1 MRLLAD
7 IGGTNARFAL
17 ATPAGAVEQRHVF
30 KVASFDRFED
40 SLSAFLSKTGAQPTV
55 AALSVAGPVIDNRV
69 DMTNANWTI
78 SAQAVRSVCPGAS
91 VQIVNDLAAVAL
103 AVPAMTP
110 DDFLV
115 LHPGAPAGGPLPI
128 LSINMGTGF
137 GAAVSVPRPDGWL
150 ALPTEAGH
158 MTCVSGD
165 MQEREWLG
173 DGVTVEDVFSGP
185 ALKILTDQSAAAGIE
200 DAKFRAV
207 YSRSFGRL
215 AGDIALCVGAW
226 GGIALCGGVISEFDR
241 HFDQQAFLSGLH
253 TRTGLASRLKDVPV
267 RRIMHPDPAFKGLMQ
282 LPNGHAS

>member
-17 ATPAGAVEQRHVF
+17 ATRAGAVEKRHVF

-40 SLSAFLSKTGAQPTV
+40 ALSAFLSKTGVQPTV
-55 AALSVAGPVIDNRV
+55 VALSVAGPVIDNRV
-69 DMTNANWTI
+69 NLTNANWTI
-78 SAQAVRSVCPGAS
+78 SAQAVWSVCPDVS

-103 AVPAMTP
+103 AVPAMMP

-115 LHPGAPAGGPLPI
+115 LHPGAPADEPLPI
-128 LSINMGTGF
+128 VSINIGTGF
-137 GAAVSVPRPDGWL
+137 GVAVSIPRPDGWL

-158 MTCVSGD
+158 MTCSSGD
-165 MQEREWLG
+165 RQEREWLG
-173 DGVTVEDVFSGP
+173 DGVTIEDVFSGP
-185 ALKILTDQSAAAGIE
+185 ALRLLTDQSAAAGID

-226 GGIALCGGVISEFDR
+226 GGIALCGGVITEFDR
-241 HFDQQAFLSGLH
+241 HFDRQAFLSGLH
-253 TRTGLASRLKDVPV
+253 TRTGLANRLKDVPV
-267 RRIMHPDPAFKGLMQ
+267 RRIMHPDPAFTGLLQ
-282 LPNGHAS
+282 LPYGNAA